1 MILSDCIDRKYRKP
15 DIEYDN
21 LCELSSKLKVLGFK
35 GFIKGE
41 NAMKITVSVPRGCDE
56 YNRKLL
62 KNIGGMME

>member
-15 DIEYDN
+15 DIEYGN

-41 NAMKITVSVPRGCDE
+41 NAVKITVSVPKGCDE
-56 YNRKLL
+56 NNRKVL
-62 KNIGGMME
+62 KSIGGMIK